1 MATVL
6 MLGKPPPAN
15 PYRHPVSAR
24 GSALPTPTPSRRID
38 HRGRIHR
45 THRELKTRRTLRKVD
60 AGSGRH
66 RATVQLGAA
75 ARHDLA
81 LAPPLRLKPPR
92 PARRHAIVERVLAL
106 REAPDPHTRVRPR
119 GPRPEHGRAG
129 PRRSSRPPRPP
140 PPRPS

>member
-24 GSALPTPTPSRRID
+24 GSALPTPTPSRRIE

-60 AGSGRH
+60 AGSGQH
-66 RATVQLGAA
+66 PATVQLGAA

-81 LAPPLRLKPPR
+81 LAPPLRLEPPR
-92 PARRHAIVERVLAL
+92 PARRHSLFERVLTL
-106 REAPDPHTRVRPR
+106 LQSPHPPTRLPPHL
-119 GPRPEHGRAG
+119 PRPQHA
-129 PRRSSRPPRPP
+129 
-140 PPRPS
+140 